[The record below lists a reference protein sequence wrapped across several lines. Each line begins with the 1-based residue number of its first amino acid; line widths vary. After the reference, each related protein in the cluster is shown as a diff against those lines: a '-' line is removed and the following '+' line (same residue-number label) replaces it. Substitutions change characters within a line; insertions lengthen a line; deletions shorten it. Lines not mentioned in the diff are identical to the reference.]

1 MLGYSVQLLNNA
13 SATGA
18 STAWP
23 GGRGCFAVVGTL
35 GGATVSLQ
43 ALGPDSAT
51 WLDVGTATSLTAAGI
66 VVFELPA
73 GSIRASVASGT
84 PSALYAN
91 AARVPQ

>member
-13 SATGA
+13 SAVGA
-18 STAWP
+18 SFVWP

-51 WLDVGTATSLTAAGI
+51 WVDVGTTTSLTAAGI
-66 VVFELPA
+66 AAFDLPA
-73 GSIRASVASGT
+73 GSIRANVTSGT